1 MIDFFKEAKDIF
13 DELVYIRR
21 TLHKNPEVDR
31 NLNFTS
37 GFVESY
43 LRRNYIEYKRFDNCG
58 IIAEVGKGENVVA
71 LRADMDALEIED
83 LKQVEYKSLKKGYMH
98 ACGHDAHTAI
108 QIGAAIILK
117 KYENKLNGR
126 IRFIFQPAEE
136 TDGGAKDMINYGA
149 LEGVKAIY
157 ALHVDEKLNTG
168 TIAIKK
174 GMVAAA
180 SNPFKIIIEGKGA
193 HGANPQDGVD
203 SIYIAAKI
211 IDNLQ
216 GIISREIS
224 ATDSAVITIGR
235 ISGGT
240 APNAIARQV
249 EIEGI
254 IRTVGEELRSF
265 ILDRIKELV
274 NTTAKMYRGYA
285 YINIMESYPSFSNS
299 DALYEKFVKNFK
311 NNAYINLI
319 ELSKP
324 EMGVEDFSYYT
335 KVVPGLYYR
344 LGCRNE
350 EKGIINPAHGSYF
363 DIDEE
368 CLWIGTAVQCVNAF
382 DFLNN
387 HN

>member
-1 MIDFFKEAKDIF
+1 MIDFFKESKDIF
-13 DELVYIRR
+13 SELVYIRR

-31 NLNFTS
+31 NLNFTAS
-37 GFVESY
+37 FVEDY
-43 LRRNYIEYKRFDNCG
+43 LKKNSIEYKRFDNCG
-58 IIAEVGKGENVVA
+58 IIAEVGKGENIVA

-83 LKQVEYKSLKKGYMH
+83 LKDVEYKSLKKGYMH

-108 QIGAAIILK
+108 QVGAAIILK
-117 KYENKLNGR
+117 KHENKLKGR
-126 IRFIFQPAEE
+126 VRFIFQPAEE

-149 LEGVKAIY
+149 LEGVRAIY
-157 ALHVDEKLNTG
+157 ALHVDEKLHTG
-168 TIAIKK
+168 TIGIKK

-180 SNPFKIIIEGKGA
+180 SNPFKIIVEGKGA
-193 HGANPQDGVD
+193 HGANPQDGID

-216 GIISREIS
+216 GIVSREIS
-224 ATDSAVITIGR
+224 ATDSAVITIGK
-235 ISGGT
+235 INGGT
-240 APNAIARQV
+240 APNAVARQV

-254 IRTVGEELRSF
+254 VRTIGEELRIF
-265 ILDRIKELV
+265 ILDRIKEIV
-274 NTTAKMYRGYA
+274 NATAKMYRGYA
-285 YINIMESYPSFSNS
+285 YIDIVESYPSFSN
-299 DALYEKFVKNFK
+299 DNALYEKFIKNFS
-311 NNAYINLI
+311 NSGYINLI
-319 ELSKP
+319 ELEKA

-335 KVVPGLYYR
+335 KIVPGLYYR

-368 CLWIGTAVQCVNAF
+368 CLWIGTAVQCINAF